1 MTRREKTRAGWG
13 KAEFWKAAYLE
24 ALGPA
29 MNNDWSDDG
38 KPLISIGLRCGVAAT
53 IADESLKEAEE
64 RGFA

>member
-1 MTRREKTRAGWG
+1 MTMTREEKA
-13 KAEFWKAAYLE
+13 KADFWKAAYLA
-24 ALGPA
+24 ALVPA